1 MAMNE
6 KTRKI
11 LSDAMLA
18 VGSTVLAVNLAAD
31 IFFSGFDKWA
41 DSLLGILGV
50 GLILGGDLLRKWKQ
64 DMSRVSKTMII
75 LVDILLVAALII
87 ILISR
92 HDTFLMG
99 FGRGVMLVA
108 FFTYIILFFRTQY
121 KGE

>member
-1 MAMNE
+1 MVMNE
-6 KTRKI
+6 KTKKI
-11 LSDAMLA
+11 LSNAILA
-18 VGSTVLAVNLAAD
+18 VGCTVLAVNLAAD
-31 IFFSGFDKWA
+31 IFFSGFEKWA
-41 DSLLGILGV
+41 DSLLDILGV

-64 DMSRVSKTMII
+64 DMSLVSKTMII
-75 LVDILLVAALII
+75 LVDILLVAALIL
-87 ILISR
+87 ILLSR

>member
-1 MAMNE
+1 MNE

-18 VGSTVLAVNLAAD
+18 VGSTVLAVNLVAD

-75 LVDILLVAALII
+75 LVDILLVAALMI

>member
-75 LVDILLVAALII
+75 LVDILLAAALII

-99 FGRGVMLVA
+99 FGRGVMLAA